1 MSEHYKCDKCGSA
14 KFKHDVTEVYE
25 EEFNS
30 ELPAVIEGKRYSDSK
45 PWRCSSCDALIPGA
59 KIKEF
64 LSQMY
69 DAYP

>member
-30 ELPAVIEGKRYSDSK
+30 ELPAVIEG
-45 PWRCSSCDALIPGA
+45 CGALIPGA